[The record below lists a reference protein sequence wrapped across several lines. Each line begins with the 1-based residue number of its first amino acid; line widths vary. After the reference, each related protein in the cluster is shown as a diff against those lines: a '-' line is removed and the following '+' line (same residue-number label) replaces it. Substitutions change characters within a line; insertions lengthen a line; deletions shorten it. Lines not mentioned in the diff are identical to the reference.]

1 MQGPGGDKT
10 GATRARNPQA
20 APLQGADMGVLPERI
35 KARLRRKEDGHDV
48 IGITISLKTVKAVI
62 RWIRGMHK

>member
-1 MQGPGGDKT
+1 
-10 GATRARNPQA
+10 
-20 APLQGADMGVLPERI
+20 MGVLPERI